1 MCIVLNI
8 TKKGGVNLLSDMSLK
23 EFLEKLSSNEPAPG
37 GGSAAALVG
46 SIGAS
51 LGCMVTNLTI
61 DKKNY
66 EEVKEEMKNL
76 KVKFEEYREKFLQL
90 MEEDAEAFNEVIEA
104 LKLPK
109 STEEEK
115 RVRNEK
121 IQEKTKKATL
131 VPLQIAKDA
140 LEVMELSGVT
150 IEKGY
155 KMAKSD
161 AAISLVMAKA
171 AVDGGLYNVK
181 INLPSIKDEDFLR
194 EVNSQIEK
202 IEGEA
207 NTLELRLLSKVYI

>member
-1 MCIVLNI
+1 M
-8 TKKGGVNLLSDMSLK
+8 LSDMRLK

-37 GGSAAALVG
+37 GGSAAALAG
-46 SIGAS
+46 SIAAS
-51 LGCMVTNLTI
+51 LGCMVANLTI
-61 DKKNY
+61 GKKKY
-66 EEVKEEMKNL
+66 QEVEKEMKNL
-76 KVKFEEYREKFLQL
+76 KVKFEGYRDKFLQL
-90 MEEDAEAFNEVIEA
+90 MEEDAEAFNKVIEA

-115 RVRNEK
+115 RVRKEK
-121 IQEKTKKATL
+121 IQENTKKATL
-131 VPLQIAKDA
+131 VPLEIAKNS
-140 LEVMELSGVT
+140 LEVMELSGIT

-194 EVNSQIEK
+194 DINSQIEK

>member
-1 MCIVLNI
+1 M
-8 TKKGGVNLLSDMSLK
+8 LSDMSLK

-37 GGSAAALVG
+37 GGSAAALAG
-46 SIGAS
+46 SIAAS
-51 LGCMVTNLTI
+51 LGCMVANLTI
-61 DKKNY
+61 GKKKY
-66 EEVKEEMKNL
+66 EEVEEEMKNL
-76 KVKFEEYREKFLQL
+76 KVKLEEYRDKFLQL
-90 MEEDAEAFNEVIEA
+90 MEEDAEAFNEVIDA

-115 RVRNEK
+115 KARNEK

-171 AVDGGLYNVK
+171 AVEGGLYNVK

-194 EVNSQIEK
+194 DINSQIEK

-207 NTLELRLLSKVYI
+207 NTLQLRLLSKANI

>member
-1 MCIVLNI
+1 
-8 TKKGGVNLLSDMSLK
+8 LLSDMSLK

-37 GGSAAALVG
+37 GGSAAALAG
-46 SIGAS
+46 SIAAS
-51 LGCMVTNLTI
+51 LGCMVANLTI
-61 DKKNY
+61 GKKKY
-66 EEVKEEMKNL
+66 EEVEEEMKNL
-76 KVKFEEYREKFLQL
+76 KVKLEEYRDKFLQL
-90 MEEDAEAFNEVIEA
+90 MEEDAEAFNEVIDA

-115 RVRNEK
+115 KARNEK

-194 EVNSQIEK
+194 DINSQIEK

>member
-1 MCIVLNI
+1 M
-8 TKKGGVNLLSDMSLK
+8 LSDMSLK

-37 GGSAAALVG
+37 GGSAAALAG
-46 SIGAS
+46 SIAAS

-61 DKKNY
+61 GKKKY
-66 EEVKEEMKNL
+66 EEVEEEMKNL
-76 KVKFEEYREKFLQL
+76 KVKLEEYREKFLQQ
-90 MEEDAEAFNEVIEA
+90 MEEDAEAFNKVIEA

-109 STEEEK
+109 STEKEK
-115 RVRNEK
+115 RVRNER

-131 VPLQIAKDA
+131 VPLQIAKDG
-140 LEVMELSGVT
+140 LELMELSGVI

-161 AAISLVMAKA
+161 AAISLVMAKT

-194 EVNSQIEK
+194 DINSQIEK

-207 NTLELRLLSKVYI
+207 NTLELRLLSKANI